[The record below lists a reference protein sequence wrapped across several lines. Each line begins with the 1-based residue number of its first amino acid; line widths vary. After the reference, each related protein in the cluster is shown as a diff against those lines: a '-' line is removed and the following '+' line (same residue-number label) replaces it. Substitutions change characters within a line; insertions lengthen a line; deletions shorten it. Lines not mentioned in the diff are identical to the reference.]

1 MKGVECFN
9 IRYFHRYRQT
19 LETESIPGH
28 RWLQFLYDIRFG
40 RLWLKLVF
48 KRAWFSKC
56 VSWWMNTR
64 FSKSNI
70 QPFAEKYAIDLN
82 QFEKQPQEYK
92 HFNDFF
98 YRKFKPDFRPIC
110 KSSDTLCFP
119 CDGRHLG
126 FQKLSDAQKFFI
138 KGNAFNLRQLLKD
151 EALAEH
157 FRNGTCVISRLAP
170 VDYHRFHF
178 PCDGIPNAARLI
190 NGFLYS
196 VSPVALKGSWRIF
209 GENKRWLTILQS
221 ERFGKIALIEV
232 GACCVGSV
240 RQTFTPESFVKKGDE
255 KGYFLFGGS
264 TVITLFEHG
273 RIVLAKDL
281 VDCTQKGLE
290 LYAHMGDVMARS
302 TADE

>member
-1 MKGVECFN
+1 MQHTD
-9 IRYFHRYRQT
+9 IRYLYRYRQT
-19 LETESIPGH
+19 FETESIPG
-28 RWLQFLYDIRFG
+28 RCWLRFLYDTHFG
-40 RLWLKLVF
+40 RLLLKLFF

-56 VSWWMNTR
+56 IGWWMNTS
-64 FSKSNI
+64 FSKKNI
-70 QPFAEKYAIDLN
+70 RPFAEKYAINLE
-82 QFEKQPQEYK
+82 QFEKQPQEYE

-98 YRKFKPDFRPIC
+98 YRKFKPGFRPIC
-110 KSSDTLCFP
+110 EGLNTLCFP

-126 FQKLSDAQKFFI
+126 FQHIDDTQKFFI
-138 KGNAFNLRQLLKD
+138 KGGVFNLRQLLKD

-178 PCDGIPNAARLI
+178 PCDGIPQTTHLI
-190 NGFLYS
+190 NGSLYS
-196 VSPVALKGSWRIF
+196 VSPMVLKGSLKIF

-221 ERFGKIALIEV
+221 ERFGKVALIEV

-240 RQTFTPESFVKKGDE
+240 QQTFISESFVKKGDE

-264 TVITLFEHG
+264 TVITFFEPN
-273 RIVLAKDL
+273 RVVLAKDL

-290 LYAHMGDVMARS
+290 LYAHMGDVMAKG
-302 TADE
+302 TAKS

>member
-1 MKGVECFN
+1 MQRTD

-19 LETESIPGH
+19 LEAESIPGH
-28 RWLQFLYDIRFG
+28 RWLRFLYDTCAG
-40 RLWLKLVF
+40 RLLLKVFF

-56 VSWWMNTR
+56 IAWWMNTR

-70 QPFAEKYAIDLN
+70 RPFAEKYAIDLN
-82 QFEKQPQEYK
+82 EFEKQPQEYK
-92 HFNDFF
+92 SFNDFF
-98 YRKFKPDFRPIC
+98 YRKFKSEFRPIC
-110 KSSDTLCFP
+110 KNTDTLCFP

-126 FQKLSDAQKFFI
+126 FQTIEDTQKFFI
-138 KGNAFNLRQLLKD
+138 KGGTFNLQQLLKD
-151 EALAEH
+151 ETLAGH
-157 FRNGTCVISRLAP
+157 FRNGACVISRLAP

-178 PCDGIPNAARLI
+178 PCDGIPQTTRLI

-240 RQTFTPESFVKKGDE
+240 RQTFVPESFVKKGDE

-264 TVITLFEHG
+264 TVITLFEPN
-273 RIVLAKDL
+273 RVVLAEDL

-290 LYAHMGDVMARS
+290 LYAYMGDVMAKG
-302 TADE
+302 TAKS

>member
-1 MKGVECFN
+1 
-9 IRYFHRYRQT
+9 
-19 LETESIPGH
+19 
-28 RWLQFLYDIRFG
+28 
-40 RLWLKLVF
+40 
-48 KRAWFSKC
+48 
-56 VSWWMNTR
+56 MNTR
-64 FSKSNI
+64 FSKRNI
-70 QPFAEKYAIDLN
+70 RPFAEKYAIDLN
-82 QFEKQPQEYK
+82 EFEKQPQEYK

-110 KSSDTLCFP
+110 KDPETLCFP
-119 CDGRHLG
+119 CDGRYLG
-126 FQKLSDAQKFFI
+126 FQHINDTQKFFI
-138 KGNAFNLRQLLKD
+138 KGGSFNLRQLLRD
-151 EALAEH
+151 EAMAEH
-157 FRNGTCVISRLAP
+157 FQNGTCVISRLAP

-221 ERFGKIALIEV
+221 ERFGKIAIIEV

-240 RQTFTPESFVKKGDE
+240 CQTFAPEKFVKKGDE

-264 TVITLFEHG
+264 TVITLFESEH
-273 RIVLAKDL
+273 VTLALDL

-290 LYAHMGDVMARS
+290 LYAHMGDVMARNAAN
-302 TADE
+302 T

>member
-1 MKGVECFN
+1 MQHTD
-9 IRYFHRYRQT
+9 IRYFHRYHQT
-19 LETESIPGH
+19 LEIESIPGH
-28 RWLQFLYDIRFG
+28 RWLRFLYDTRFG

-56 VSWWMNTR
+56 VGWWMNTR
-64 FSKSNI
+64 FSKRNI
-70 QPFAEKYAIDLN
+70 RPFAEKYAIDLN

-98 YRKFKPDFRPIC
+98 YRKFKPGFRPIC
-110 KSSDTLCFP
+110 KGSDTLCFP

-138 KGNAFNLRQLLKD
+138 KGGVFNLRQLLKD

-157 FRNGTCVISRLAP
+157 FRNGACVISRLAP

-196 VSPVALKGSWRIF
+196 VSPMALKGSWRIF

-221 ERFGKIALIEV
+221 KRFGKIAIIEV

-264 TVITLFEHG
+264 TVITLFKHG
-273 RIVLAKDL
+273 RVVLAKDL

-290 LYAHMGDVMARS
+290 LYAHMGDAMARS
-302 TADE
+302 AADE

>member
-1 MKGVECFN
+1 MQHTD
-9 IRYFHRYRQT
+9 IRYFHRYHQT
-19 LETESIPGH
+19 LEIESIPGH
-28 RWLQFLYDIRFG
+28 RWLRFLYDTRFG
-40 RLWLKLVF
+40 RLWLKLGF

-56 VSWWMNTR
+56 VGWWMNTR
-64 FSKSNI
+64 FSKRNI
-70 QPFAEKYAIDLN
+70 RPFAEKYAIDLN

-98 YRKFKPDFRPIC
+98 YRKFKPGFRPIC
-110 KSSDTLCFP
+110 KGSDTLCFP

-138 KGNAFNLRQLLKD
+138 KGGVFNLRQLLKD

-157 FRNGTCVISRLAP
+157 FRNGACVISRLAP

-196 VSPVALKGSWRIF
+196 VSPMALKGSWRIF

-221 ERFGKIALIEV
+221 KRFGKIAIIEV

-264 TVITLFEHG
+264 TVITLFKHG
-273 RIVLAKDL
+273 RVVLAKDL

-290 LYAHMGDVMARS
+290 LYAHMGDAMARS
-302 TADE
+302 AADE

>member
-1 MKGVECFN
+1 MQRTD

-19 LETESIPGH
+19 LEAESIPGH
-28 RWLQFLYDIRFG
+28 RWLRFLYDTRFG

-56 VSWWMNTR
+56 VGWWMNTR
-64 FSKSNI
+64 FSKRNI
-70 QPFAEKYAIDLN
+70 RPFVEKYAIDLDE
-82 QFEKQPQEYK
+82 FEKQPQEYK

-98 YRKFKPDFRPIC
+98 YRKFKSEFRPIC
-110 KSSDTLCFP
+110 KNTDTLCFP

-126 FQKLSDAQKFFI
+126 FQTIEDTQKFFI
-138 KGNAFNLRQLLKD
+138 KGGTFNLQQLLKD
-151 EALAEH
+151 ETLAGH
-157 FRNGTCVISRLAP
+157 FRNGACVISRLAP

-209 GENKRWLTILQS
+209 GGNKRWLTILQS

-240 RQTFTPESFVKKGDE
+240 RQTFVPESFVKKGDE

-264 TVITLFEHG
+264 TVITLFEPD
-273 RIVLAKDL
+273 RIVLAEDL

-290 LYAHMGDVMARS
+290 LYAHMGDAMAKG
-302 TADE
+302 TAKS

>member
-1 MKGVECFN
+1 MQRTD
-9 IRYFHRYRQT
+9 ISYFRRYRQT
-19 LETESIPGH
+19 LETENIPGH
-28 RWLQFLYDIRFG
+28 RWLRFLYDTHFG
-40 RLWLKLVF
+40 RLWLKLLF
-48 KRAWFSKC
+48 KRAWFSKY
-56 VSWWMNTR
+56 VGWWMNTR

-98 YRKFKPDFRPIC
+98 YRKFKPGFRPIC
-110 KSSDTLCFP
+110 EGLNTLCFP

-126 FQKLSDAQKFFI
+126 FQKLSETQKFFI
-138 KGNAFNLRQLLKD
+138 KGGTFNLQQLLKD
-151 EALAEH
+151 ETLAGH
-157 FRNGTCVISRLAP
+157 FRNGACVISRLAP

-240 RQTFTPESFVKKGDE
+240 RQTFIPENFVKKGDE

-264 TVITLFEHG
+264 TVITFFEPN
-273 RIVLAKDL
+273 RVVLAKDL

-290 LYAHMGDVMARS
+290 LYAHMGDVMAKG
-302 TADE
+302 TAKS

>member
-1 MKGVECFN
+1 MQHSD

-19 LETESIPGH
+19 LEAESIPGH
-28 RWLQFLYDIRFG
+28 RWLRFLYDTRVG
-40 RLWLKLVF
+40 RLFLKVFF

-56 VSWWMNTR
+56 VGWWMNTR
-64 FSKSNI
+64 FSKRSI
-70 QPFAEKYAIDLN
+70 RLFAEKYAIDLN

-98 YRKFKPDFRPIC
+98 YRKFNPEFRPIC
-110 KSSDTLCFP
+110 KNTDTLCFP

-126 FQKLSDAQKFFI
+126 FQKLSDTQNFFI
-138 KGNAFNLRQLLKD
+138 KGGTFNLRQLLKD
-151 EALAEH
+151 GTLAEH
-157 FRNGTCVISRLAP
+157 FQNGACVISRLAP

-209 GENKRWLTILQS
+209 GENKRWLMILQS
-221 ERFGKIALIEV
+221 ERFGKVALIEV

-240 RQTFTPESFVKKGDE
+240 RQTFLPEKFIKKGDE

-264 TVITLFEHG
+264 TVITLFEPN
-273 RIVLAKDL
+273 RVTLAQDL
-281 VDCTQKGLE
+281 IGCTQKGLE
-290 LYAHMGDVMARS
+290 LYAHMGDIMAKG
-302 TADE
+302 TAKS